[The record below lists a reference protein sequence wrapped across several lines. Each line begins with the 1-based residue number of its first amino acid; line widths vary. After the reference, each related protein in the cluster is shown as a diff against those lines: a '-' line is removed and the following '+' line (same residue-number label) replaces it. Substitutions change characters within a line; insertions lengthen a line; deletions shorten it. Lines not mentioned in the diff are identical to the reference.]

1 MSESFS
7 DATRAVMPSKMRYIE
22 VRRLSV
28 KDHAAVIA
36 AERRA
41 YDRETQEPEHLVAAR
56 LRYEDDHYG
65 SLNLGLF
72 ADDKLV
78 GYVLAH
84 LDDGAEFPG
93 QAIADNVYVADLVV
107 LPGYQRHLLKL
118 LTAFTREVRL
128 EFPGLPIAAHS
139 IGETGKMWRRHHEV
153 FRRLGFALPTEP
165 SDETAQAGQV
175 APLVVWEPLAA
186 GYGTVRKRPAQSS
199 QESGRFRTSSGKV
212 LRTSLVTDEDGLLR
226 LREQWQG
233 IEQAVRGLTVFQTH
247 RYQAAWVRSFAV
259 DLKLMLVCIHDD
271 DELIG
276 IAPFQVSLLRM
287 HGKVRRQLTFL
298 GAPWQVDRPAFLF
311 SRAERD
317 CAEAAACALLARRD
331 QWDVIWFHEQDAAD
345 PALETF
351 CATLSARGILHGRVP
366 SSHCPYLTFD
376 GTWEQL
382 LATKSQKFRKN
393 LKLARR
399 KLQGAGQLEYTS
411 SAGDEPRLQ
420 QLFGEYEV
428 LESRGWKARKGVG
441 VSQSVEHLRFYR
453 HLIRAFGDSGEFVF
467 RCLRVDG
474 HLVAATFGLT
484 HARRFYSLHI
494 AHDAAYSSC
503 SPGTFLESLELE
515 ECFQAGLEEYDF
527 LGGFLKNKVRW
538 ATHTRDTIEVHLYQ
552 RQLPLVAAYLYFF
565 VVKPRLKRLLS
576 RFGIRLPT
584 RRRTDRVDD
593 DA

>member
-1 MSESFS
+1 M
-7 DATRAVMPSKMRYIE
+7 DR
-22 VRRLSV
+22 
-28 KDHAAVIA
+28 AAVVA
-36 AERRA
+36 VERRV
-41 YDRETQEPEHLVAAR
+41 YSREYQEPQHLIEAR

-72 ADDKLV
+72 AGDELV

-84 LDDGAEFPG
+84 LDDGAEIPG
-93 QAIADNVYVADLVV
+93 QAIGENVYVADMAV

-118 LTAFTREVRL
+118 ITAFSREVRL
-128 EFPGLPIAAHS
+128 EYPGLPIVAHA
-139 IGETGKMWRRHHEV
+139 IRETGKMWRRHQAV
-153 FRRLGFALPTEP
+153 FRKLGFALAAEL
-165 SDETAQAGQV
+165 SDENTRAGQA

-186 GYGTVRKRPAQSS
+186 GRCTGRSRPAESS
-199 QESGRFRTSSGKV
+199 QASEHFRTSSGKA
-212 LRTSLVTDEDGLLR
+212 LRTSLITDEDGLLS
-226 LREQWQG
+226 LQAHWQS
-233 IEQAVRGLTVFQTH
+233 IEQAVPGLTVFQTH

-259 DLKLMLVCIHDD
+259 DLKLMIVCIHDG
-271 DELIG
+271 EEMIG

-311 SRAERD
+311 SRDARD
-317 CAEAAACALLARRD
+317 CAEATARALLARRD

-351 CATLSARGILHGRVP
+351 CATLSRHGILHGRVP

-393 LKLARR
+393 LKSARR
-399 KLQGAGQLEYTS
+399 KLQGAGQLEYVS
-411 SAGDEPRLQ
+411 CAGDEQRLQ

-453 HLIRAFGDSGEFVF
+453 HLIHAFGASGQFVF

-474 HLVAATFGLT
+474 HLVAATFGLV

-515 ECFQAGLEEYDF
+515 ECFRTGLEEYDF

-538 ATHTRDTIEVHLYQ
+538 ATHARDTVEVHLYQ
-552 RQLPLVAAYLYFF
+552 RQPALVVAYLYFF
-565 VVKPRLKRLLS
+565 DVKPRLKRLLS

-584 RRRTDRVDD
+584 KPRTDRMD
-593 DA
+593 DAG